1 MKHFAVAIIF
11 VLSSPTWALPALNE
25 LQDTLAFGSKPAPVP
40 VTAKPVTAKPV
51 AATPVTAKPVA
62 ATPVTAKPVAALT
75 SPPTSA
81 VPKPPPTAAPVTA
94 VDDKVF
100 LVKKDALP
108 NIKGWT
114 EFKGTSGSLDWKIG
128 NIIPRAMDANVGFKA
143 WSENGVP
150 KIRITMSD
158 TNTQLSAKEN
168 VRSLVETAR
177 LVDVS
182 IDYFIKGNS
191 WIGGKL
197 VDTSGT
203 TDIVILMKVDATIA
217 YDATT
222 KMWKMDKDAISFKP
236 GGNIDFG
243 AQNFIFN
250 LFVDSTLDAVLSD
263 FVTVTMVNIFKKW
276 IPEQMAFALPASIR
290 NMIENHLVGPTASTV
305 LALNGQARWFLPVN
319 EYKGTTTD
327 LQAGWAWFQGGPTP
341 NPTRAPTFDTMFK
354 PNPLALPVFYKDLDG
369 TGTSDYEVT
378 NVVPHVANFQ
388 LVVKLIQNLK
398 NMKPQLAIVLSGT
411 CAAKNE
417 TCVSTPAKLE
427 LDVDYYF
434 KHHLTRFTDKGTAKI
449 ALSVAFNAA
458 LEMNPDGKWALNT
471 DDKITMAIDG
481 EMKLENSRWAA
492 IVNPALKLFFNDQLE
507 LLLAS
512 FIKTYFLPTIPS
524 YLPEHYRMLLKE
536 IIAKSAKNNM
546 HFAGN
551 IDLSIPRSPTTVYLQ
566 DRLQEQLELM
576 DLQVASGTA

>member
-1 MKHFAVAIIF
+1 MKLLFTFAIF
-11 VLSSPTWALPALNE
+11 VLLSSAWALPALNE
-25 LQDTLAFGSKPAPVP
+25 LQGEQAFGSSPTAAKLAAPTTTAAKLAAPTTAKPIAPVP
-40 VTAKPVTAKPV
+40 VA
-51 AATPVTAKPVA
+51 
-62 ATPVTAKPVAALT
+62 T
-75 SPPTSA
+75 SPPPNP
-81 VPKPPPTAAPVTA
+81 VPTPPPQAELVTV

-100 LVKKDALP
+100 LPKKDALP

-114 EFKGTSGSLDWKIG
+114 EFKGRSGSLDWRIG
-128 NIIPRAMDANVGFKA
+128 NIIPRAMDASVGFKA

-158 TNTQLSAKEN
+158 SNTQLSAKEN

-177 LVDVS
+177 LVDMS

-191 WIGGKL
+191 WVSGKL
-197 VDTSGT
+197 IDSFGT
-203 TDIVILMKVDATIA
+203 TDIVILMKVDATIS
-217 YDATT
+217 YDVKTRS
-222 KMWKMDKDAISFKP
+222 WKLDKDAISFKP

-243 AQNFIFN
+243 SQSFIFN

-263 FVTVTMVNIFKKW
+263 FVTITMVNIFKKW
-276 IPEQMAFALPASIR
+276 IPEQLSFALPASIR
-290 NMIENHLVGPTASTV
+290 NMIENHLVGPAASTV
-305 LALNGQARWFLPVN
+305 LALNGQASWFLPVN

-341 NPTRAPTFDTMFK
+341 NPTRAPTFDTMFA
-354 PNPLALPVFYKDLDG
+354 PNPLALPIFYKDLDG
-369 TGTSDYEVT
+369 QGSSDYEVT
-378 NVVPHVANFQ
+378 NIVPHVANFQ
-388 LVVKLIQNLK
+388 LDVRLVQNLK

-411 CAAKNE
+411 CAAKDA

-434 KHHLTRFTDKGTAKI
+434 KHHATRFTDKGTAKVSL
-449 ALSVAFNAA
+449 ALAFKAA
-458 LEMNPDGKWALNT
+458 LEMNPDGQWALNT
-471 DDKITMAIDG
+471 DDNIVMTIDG

-492 IVNPALKLFFNDQLE
+492 ILNPALRLFFNDQLE
-507 LLLAS
+507 ILLAS
-512 FIKTYFLPTIPS
+512 FVKTYFLPTIPS
-524 YLPEHYRMLLKE
+524 YLPQHYRMLLKE

-566 DRLQEQLELM
+566 DRLQDQLELM

>member
-191 WIGGKL
+191 WISGKF

-203 TDIVILMKVDATIA
+203 TDIVILMKVSSVSSLSATPYHFSA
-217 YDATT
+217 SAPPPE
-222 KMWKMDKDAISFKP
+222 AEHSCHISK
-236 GGNIDFG
+236 
-243 AQNFIFN
+243 
-250 LFVDSTLDAVLSD
+250 S
-263 FVTVTMVNIFKKW
+263 
-276 IPEQMAFALPASIR
+276 
-290 NMIENHLVGPTASTV
+290 
-305 LALNGQARWFLPVN
+305 
-319 EYKGTTTD
+319 
-327 LQAGWAWFQGGPTP
+327 
-341 NPTRAPTFDTMFK
+341 
-354 PNPLALPVFYKDLDG
+354 
-369 TGTSDYEVT
+369 
-378 NVVPHVANFQ
+378 VV
-388 LVVKLIQNLK
+388 
-398 NMKPQLAIVLSGT
+398 
-411 CAAKNE
+411 
-417 TCVSTPAKLE
+417 
-427 LDVDYYF
+427 
-434 KHHLTRFTDKGTAKI
+434 
-449 ALSVAFNAA
+449 
-458 LEMNPDGKWALNT
+458 
-471 DDKITMAIDG
+471 
-481 EMKLENSRWAA
+481 
-492 IVNPALKLFFNDQLE
+492 
-507 LLLAS
+507 
-512 FIKTYFLPTIPS
+512 
-524 YLPEHYRMLLKE
+524 
-536 IIAKSAKNNM
+536 
-546 HFAGN
+546 
-551 IDLSIPRSPTTVYLQ
+551 
-566 DRLQEQLELM
+566 
-576 DLQVASGTA
+576 